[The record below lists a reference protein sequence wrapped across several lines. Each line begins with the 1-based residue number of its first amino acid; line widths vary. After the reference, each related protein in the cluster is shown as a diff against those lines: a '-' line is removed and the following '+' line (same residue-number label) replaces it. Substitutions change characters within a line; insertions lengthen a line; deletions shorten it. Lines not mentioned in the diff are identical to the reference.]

1 MYEIYC
7 EFHKNVIEVNV
18 TKDTNVDQNRLTN
31 KIKKKDLNINTVLQM
46 LFLWLLD
53 KHFRAISKALRSVF
67 WQYITRGKPA
77 LWARGG
83 LLVKYLL
90 L

>member
-31 KIKKKDLNINTVLQM
+31 KIIKKKI
-46 LFLWLLD
+46 
-53 KHFRAISKALRSVF
+53 
-67 WQYITRGKPA
+67 
-77 LWARGG
+77 
-83 LLVKYLL
+83 
-90 L
+90 